1 MDIKDTC
8 GGGSYHNDMFKALMD
23 EIGLE
28 AEKTR
33 GQGWGNTVPSSN
45 FITAVASLGIDNL
58 ILDLPPIESA
68 EDKMAKVRAAR
79 APKSNHSTPTVS
91 LNPNQ
96 IVKLWKTTTEDGNI
110 NYSTTQ
116 SEGSEEVTII
126 DLSIN

>member
-79 APKSNHSTPTVS
+79 TPSTPKSTQVS

-96 IVKLWKTTTEDGNI
+96 IIKLWKTVDPDTLQTT
-110 NYSTTQ
+110 YSTLYT
-116 SEGSEEVTII
+116 EGSEEVTII